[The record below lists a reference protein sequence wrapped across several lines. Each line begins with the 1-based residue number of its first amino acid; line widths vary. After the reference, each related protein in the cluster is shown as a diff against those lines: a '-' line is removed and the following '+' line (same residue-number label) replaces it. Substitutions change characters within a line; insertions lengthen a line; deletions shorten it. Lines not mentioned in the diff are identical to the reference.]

1 MAVFA
6 HGLTSCL
13 KFQSS
18 NNYRALGFFGA
29 NELINYRLA
38 EIVVDGA
45 KDIQLY
51 LP

>member
-18 NNYRALGFFGA
+18 NYCALGFFGA

-38 EIVVDGA
+38 EIVVNGA